1 MTKVME
7 ISEIVR
13 INKQKKQ
20 TGDYITLAQV
30 LETTVDAARMRIIR
44 EDENAHRMLYQII
57 EQREK
62 IVSELKNKDNE

>member
-30 LETTVDAARMRIIR
+30 LETTVDAARMR
-44 EDENAHRMLYQII
+44 
-57 EQREK
+57 
-62 IVSELKNKDNE
+62 S

>member
-1 MTKVME
+1 MTKVIE

-20 TGDYITLAQV
+20 TGDYQTLAKA
-30 LETTVDAARMRIIR
+30 LGTTVDAARMRINR
-44 EDENAHRMLYQII
+44 NDEKAHRTLKDII

-62 IVSELKNKDNE
+62 LIEKYQNQ